1 MMKSWLALI
10 KIRFRW
16 NWPMLDLVVKLV
28 NLILV
33 SSRNVDFHVIRA
45 LLKDWLWVFKTLT
58 VVIDHGSYL
67 LLKPDFSFGV
77 GLLKMI
83 VQVTLGGKPS
93 FTTLKCALIGLFTSM
108 KSEVCFEIPFFK
120 KCLSAVFYGTEVLS
134 FTFMFVHMDLKPL

>member
-1 MMKSWLALI
+1 MESWLALI
-10 KIRFRW
+10 KIWFMW
-16 NWPMLDLVVKLV
+16 NWSMLDLVVKLV

-83 VQVTLGGKPS
+83 IQVTLGGKPS
-93 FTTLKCALIGLFTSM
+93 FTTLKRALIGLFTSM